1 MIKMYSHIQ
10 TKCNNIHLYVIIVN
24 FTSFKSILILGQLIF
39 ISTVCQAPFHFFP
52 SKKIK
57 RQKPFYHFHLNEL
70 K

>member
-52 SKKIK
+52 SKKLK
-57 RQKPFYHFHLNEL
+57 DKNPFIIFI
-70 K
+70 